1 MTIKT
6 RMRIAI
12 KMTIR
17 IRPSMRM
24 RIRVNIRV
32 ADETFSIQ
40 RIKENS
46 AIATFG
52 ENVNEYDVDDDKEAD
67 EVVRMIVQQKG

>member
-1 MTIKT
+1 MCTSFL
-6 RMRIAI
+6 
-12 KMTIR
+12 
-17 IRPSMRM
+17 PDNQDDDQDEDEDEDSESMR
-24 RIRVNIRV
+24 NIRV